1 MGTVAPWRQ
10 DHYTRMAASAFVIKR
25 GLRYVG
31 EVGLLFSPLLKAEN
45 FILLEMRVIRQSLF
59 GEKYCV
65 RW

>member
-1 MGTVAPWRQ
+1 
-10 DHYTRMAASAFVIKR
+10 MAASAFVIKR